1 MTDTLET
8 FEMQAGGDKLK
19 PSDIANRPL
28 LVKVLD
34 FKQGIKTKYDD
45 AAEAVVVDVLDLSTE
60 EFHLGVMWFN
70 AAIKDN
76 LKRYIGKKLPIAL
89 VYQQP
94 KAAGGNAYIVPQ
106 GLDGENLKIAQA
118 WNDGNNNLFED
129 IREER
134 GVGQYGSDSP
144 APSQPEQAFNA
155 VEDKPA
161 ASTVSAAK
169 MPSAVKPATQPASQ
183 PAASAPDDDDE
194 PPF

>member
-34 FKQGIKTKYDD
+34 FKTGIKTKYDD

-60 EFHLGVMWFN
+60 EIHLGVMWFN

-94 KAAGGNAYIVPQ
+94 KAPGGNAYIVPQ
-106 GLDGENLKIAQA
+106 GLDGENLKAAQA
-118 WNDGNNNLFED
+118 WNDGKPSLFED
-129 IREER
+129 TREER
-134 GVGQYGSDSP
+134 GVGLYGSDTPSP
-144 APSQPEQAFNA
+144 SESQPAFNP

-161 ASTVSAAK
+161 ASAVSSAK
-169 MPSAVKPATQPASQ
+169 MPSAVQPASQ
-183 PAASAPDDDDE
+183 PAAASAPAADDDE